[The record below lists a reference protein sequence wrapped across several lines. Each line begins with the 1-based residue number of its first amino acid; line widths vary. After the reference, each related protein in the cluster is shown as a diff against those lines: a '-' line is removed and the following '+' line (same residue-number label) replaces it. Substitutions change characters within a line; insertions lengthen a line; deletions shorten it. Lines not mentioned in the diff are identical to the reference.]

1 MYPDREVR
9 LASQSWRWVRA
20 RPLRRI
26 GRQEPGRRVQDSGD
40 LFGRY
45 VIIAARVGAMANG
58 GEILVS
64 SIFCEIA
71 SARGDLHFGDSRVM
85 YLTGVGD
92 QIVYPVLCGAEL
104 PTA

>member
-1 MYPDREVR
+1 
-9 LASQSWRWVRA
+9 
-20 RPLRRI
+20 
-26 GRQEPGRRVQDSGD
+26 
-40 LFGRY
+40 
-45 VIIAARVGAMANG
+45 MANG

-64 SIFCEIA
+64 SIVCEIT

>member
-1 MYPDREVR
+1 
-9 LASQSWRWVRA
+9 
-20 RPLRRI
+20 
-26 GRQEPGRRVQDSGD
+26 
-40 LFGRY
+40 
-45 VIIAARVGAMANG
+45 MANG

-85 YLTGVGD
+85 YLTGVGE